1 MNSDNPK
8 VLIKPVGAKGRG
20 IVAATDIAKDE
31 LISRAPVKIL
41 GDLEFSMLRMMP
53 ALDSYAERHLTDHDW
68 PATKVLMKGLE
79 TLLRDPDSVL
89 GSDQSQT
96 AAKSS
101 IMYMFVWNRPADQ
114 GGETA
119 AIVFGV
125 AGLCN
130 HAVDEK
136 QANAVMVQHPT
147 DEQMDMVA
155 IRPITCGEEILIRYR
170 SVPFTGR

>member
-8 VLIKPVGAKGRG
+8 VVIKPVGAKGRG
-20 IVAATDIAKDE
+20 IVAASNIAADE

-53 ALDSYAERHLTDHDW
+53 ALDSYAERQLADHDW
-68 PATKVLMKGLE
+68 PAVKVLTKSLE
-79 TLLRDPDSVL
+79 VLLHNPDAVL
-89 GSDQSQT
+89 GSDQSYT

-130 HAVDEK
+130 HAADEN
-136 QANAVMVQHPT
+136 QANAVMVQHT
-147 DEQMDMVA
+147 KEEQMDMIA
-155 IRPITCGEEILIRYR
+155 IRPIASGEEILIRYR
-170 SVPFTGR
+170 SVPFAGC